1 MWHTRRRKLSDIVQ
15 SAEKVKPVDQPGRSL
30 PSVAQR
36 IKFFITGVLFPAGC
50 FVLGAT
56 GSTPMVDAPWQSG
69 RLADKVAM
77 LLMWP
82 GFAPFLPLVIFSAIC
97 LSLYVFRPRCARR
110 QVIRVGL
117 YAGVVLSFQF
127 FVMVL
132 ITSSYFTMVG
142 AVFVGP
148 GLAIAVWLLVKFFAR
163 MRRFGIRHVM
173 ILTTCCA
180 IIGALLIMSGAR
192 QNPEAVL
199 DVAAEVVGGVLLYIL
214 IAAPTLNLITY
225 AHAAVRV
232 SASSPEGIAMT
243 RFSVGAAISWIVAW
257 SASWG
262 FAVDIMLREYAKLP
276 TTDPN
281 CYISGAAAGGHAK
294 LVGSRQCGAGKV
306 NLQMQRLKFLE
317 FALAAALPRTH
328 VTIRAVYNVIGP
340 PLAKRCAKNVWFA
353 DTTYVALKLIE
364 WPAEWLRRFAKVPR
378 HRVERIYY
386 GD

>member
-1 MWHTRRRKLSDIVQ
+1 M
-15 SAEKVKPVDQPGRSL
+15 
-30 PSVAQR
+30 
-36 IKFFITGVLFPAGC
+36 
-50 FVLGAT
+50 GAT
-56 GSTPMVDAPWQSG
+56 GSTPTVDTPWQSG

-77 LLMWP
+77 LLIWP

-97 LSLYVFRPRCARR
+97 LSLYVFRPRLARR
-110 QVIRVGL
+110 HVIRVGV

-132 ITSSYFTMVG
+132 ITSSYITMVG

-180 IIGALLIMSGAR
+180 LVGALLIISDAW
-192 QNPEAVL
+192 QNPEVIL
-199 DVAAEVVGGVLLYIL
+199 DVATEVVGGVLLYIL

-232 SASSPEGIAMT
+232 SASSPEGIVLT
-243 RFSVGAAISWIVAW
+243 RFSVGAVISWISAW
-257 SASWG
+257 SVSWG
-262 FAVDIMLREYAKLP
+262 FAIDIMLREYAKLP
-276 TTDPN
+276 TADPN

-317 FALAAALPRTH
+317 FALAAALPRMH
-328 VTIRAVYNVIGP
+328 AMIRAVYNLIGP
-340 PLAKRCAKNVWFA
+340 SLAKRCAKNVWFA
-353 DTTYVALKLIE
+353 DATYIALKSVE
-364 WPAEWLRRFAKVPR
+364 WPAEWLRRFVKVPR
-378 HRVERIYY
+378 QRIERIYY
-386 GD
+386 VD